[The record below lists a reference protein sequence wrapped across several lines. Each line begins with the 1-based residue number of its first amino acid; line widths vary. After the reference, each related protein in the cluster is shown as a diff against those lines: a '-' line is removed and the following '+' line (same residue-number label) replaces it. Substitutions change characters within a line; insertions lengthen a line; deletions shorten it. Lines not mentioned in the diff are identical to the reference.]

1 MDPALEKLLAA
12 VRQSQEELRVAVTDL
27 RRRTST
33 NPSEEDLEEVEEKL
47 TQGAEGQEVK
57 AMLTAMKEDMQLE
70 AEVYQPHGEVAKT
83 AQVWEALP
91 KMART
96 NGIVFLGE
104 LVEDVD
110 DEEYDGGDE
119 DDVDVDEDDVDDDE
133 EYDCDDEDAVD
144 EVAVDEDDDDDVVN
158 NFDDGCDED
167 AADDDDNGA
176 GEEDDYGE
184 SKEEVPP
191 AKQAAPATSAA
202 NTTPAEPAKEAGMRK
217 AKVESEVDDQNDSD
231 EEEEMDATPAAP
243 AKEAG
248 MAKEESGDGDEEVD
262 DEGDDAA
269 ADLGEEGDQTSMAA
283 PAQRK
288 KMCLF
293 TGYQH
298 KAVVASP
305 TDETYKERGH
315 IEESRYSAAEGKAG
329 FEIKVIE
336 KIPVKHS
343 SSKNLDIDEV
353 QVGWSL
359 ANDSLLL
366 GEEEHSLVY
375 SSWAKKTTNCETE
388 GYGEPTAK
396 RNRGTEIARPER
408 QRVHDRKGEG

>member
-1 MDPALEKLLAA
+1 MDPVLEKLLAA

-27 RRRTST
+27 RRRTSN

-70 AEVYQPHGEVAKT
+70 AEVYQPHGEVAMT

-119 DDVDVDEDDVDDDE
+119 DDVDVDE

-144 EVAVDEDDDDDVVN
+144 EVAVDAEDDDDDVVN

-184 SKEEVPP
+184 SKEEVPL

-202 NTTPAEPAKEAGMRK
+202 NTTPA
-217 AKVESEVDDQNDSD
+217 
-231 EEEEMDATPAAP
+231 AP

-248 MAKEESGDGDEEVD
+248 MDKEESGEDDGGEEVD
-262 DEGDDAA
+262 DEGEDAA
-269 ADLGEEGDQTSMAA
+269 ADLGKEGDQTSVAA

>member
-1 MDPALEKLLAA
+1 
-12 VRQSQEELRVAVTDL
+12 
-27 RRRTST
+27 
-33 NPSEEDLEEVEEKL
+33 
-47 TQGAEGQEVK
+47 
-57 AMLTAMKEDMQLE
+57 
-70 AEVYQPHGEVAKT
+70 
-83 AQVWEALP
+83 
-91 KMART
+91 
-96 NGIVFLGE
+96 
-104 LVEDVD
+104 
-110 DEEYDGGDE
+110 
-119 DDVDVDEDDVDDDE
+119 
-133 EYDCDDEDAVD
+133 
-144 EVAVDEDDDDDVVN
+144 
-158 NFDDGCDED
+158 
-167 AADDDDNGA
+167 
-176 GEEDDYGE
+176 
-184 SKEEVPP
+184 
-191 AKQAAPATSAA
+191 
-202 NTTPAEPAKEAGMRK
+202 
-217 AKVESEVDDQNDSD
+217 
-231 EEEEMDATPAAP
+231 
-243 AKEAG
+243 
-248 MAKEESGDGDEEVD
+248 
-262 DEGDDAA
+262 
-269 ADLGEEGDQTSMAA
+269 MAA

-366 GEEEHSLVY
+366 GEKEHSFVY
-375 SSWAKKTTNCETE
+375 SSRAKKTTNCETE